1 MHFRQW
7 KRREVITL
15 IGGAAAAW
23 PLAARAQQPA
33 RMPTIGVLNAAAP
46 SVASHWFAA
55 FVQTLRELGW
65 TESRNIVFEVRW
77 ANGRTDR
84 LAEIASEF
92 VQLKVDLI
100 FTWATEPAL
109 VAKQTTSLIP
119 IVFALATD
127 PIGSGLVTSL
137 ARPGGNA
144 TGLSVQNIDLIG
156 KRIELLR
163 ELVPNLGGLA
173 LVANIAQSDPAREM
187 REVEAAAHRLGFDV
201 TVLELRRAEDIMPA
215 FEALGR
221 RAEALFV
228 VGDPLTYTHRAQ
240 INELAVGAGLP
251 SIYANSDFVAAGG
264 LISYGTNFP
273 DLFRRGAHY
282 VDKILRGAKP
292 GDLPVEQPVK
302 FDLAINLKTAKA
314 LGLEVPP
321 TLLARADE
329 VIE

>member
-1 MHFRQW
+1 M
-7 KRREVITL
+7 KRREFIAL
-15 IGGAAAAW
+15 LGGGAAAW
-23 PLAARAQQPA
+23 PLTAGAQQGE
-33 RMPTIGVLNAAAP
+33 RMRRIGVLSAAAP
-46 SVASHWFAA
+46 SVASHWVAA

-65 TESRNIVFEVRW
+65 AENRNIVFEARW

-84 LAEIASEF
+84 LAEIAAEF
-92 VQLKVDLI
+92 VRLKVDLI

-109 VAKQTTSLIP
+109 VAKQATSSIP

-127 PIGSGLVTSL
+127 PVGSGLVASL
-137 ARPGGNA
+137 ARPGANA
-144 TGLSVQNIDLIG
+144 TGLSIQNIDLIG

-163 ELVPNLGGLA
+163 ELVPALSRLA
-173 LVANIAQSDPAREM
+173 VVANVAQSDPAREM
-187 REVEAAAHRLGFDV
+187 HEVEGAARRVGFAV
-201 TVLELRRAEDIMPA
+201 AALELRRAEDIVPA
-215 FEALGR
+215 FEALDR

-228 VGDPLTYTHRAQ
+228 VGDPLTYTHREE
-240 INELAVGAGLP
+240 INGLAAGARLP
-251 SIYANSDFVAAGG
+251 AIYANSDFVAAGG

-292 GDLPVEQPVK
+292 GDIPVEQPVK
-302 FDLAINLKTAKA
+302 FDLAINLRTAKA
-314 LGLEVPP
+314 LGLDLPP